1 MPSTTVTAP
10 PATST
15 SELRDDS
22 PWWRHARVW
31 LVIAGP
37 LAVVVASFITL
48 AIAWTNID
56 PVISDAGAADA
67 HQRVPSGPS
76 APAQQARN
84 HAATPQK

>member
-1 MPSTTVTAP
+1 M
-10 PATST
+10 
-15 SELRDDS
+15 
-22 PWWRHARVW
+22 VW

-56 PVISDAGAADA
+56 PVISDTAATGA
-67 HQRVPSGPS
+67 QPPVPTGSA
-76 APAQQARN
+76 APAQLARN

>member
-1 MPSTTVTAP
+1 M
-10 PATST
+10 
-15 SELRDDS
+15 
-22 PWWRHARVW
+22 VW

-67 HQRVPSGPS
+67 HQRVPSGS
-76 APAQQARN
+76 AAPAQLARN